1 MDFAAHSAAMGCN
14 AETVTSIAELEGALA
29 RARTADRTTVIAMRT
44 DAYTW
49 TEGGSFWE
57 VGVPEVSPRA
67 EVLAA
72 RAELDEGKRAQRLG
86 W

>member
-1 MDFAAHSAAMGCN
+1 MGEQLWDGGPLLGRAAEAA
-14 AETVTSIAELEGALA
+14 LE
-29 RARTADRTTVIAMRT
+29 RARSADRTTVIAMRT

-57 VGVPEVSPRA
+57 VGVPEVSPRS

-72 RAELDEGKRAQRLG
+72 RAELEEGKRAQRLG